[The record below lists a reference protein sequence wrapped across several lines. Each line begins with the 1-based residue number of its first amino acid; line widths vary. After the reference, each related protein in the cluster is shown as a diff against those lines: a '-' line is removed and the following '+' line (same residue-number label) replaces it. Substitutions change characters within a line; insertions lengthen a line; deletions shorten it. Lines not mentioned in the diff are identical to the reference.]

1 MKAMVLVGRAFEAAL
16 VIVGL
21 TVVWSGEPGRILLV
35 WNILAAVYVGLW
47 LLRLLRNGR
56 ADDPADW
63 LDTIPGTWT
72 ALLVTSLTSAIGLTA
87 VVSMV
92 ADVDDEFGPVAK
104 GVAATAALLAWFLLH
119 LGFAE
124 QYARTYYRRV
134 PARVLEFPGTE
145 RPNLLDFAYFSFTIG
160 VSFAVSDVE
169 TTGRAI
175 RAQVMVHSVLGFF
188 YNAAVIGVAVGV
200 VTGKT

>member
-1 MKAMVLVGRAFEAAL
+1 MRAMVLVGRVLEAAL
-16 VIVGL
+16 VVVGL
-21 TVVWSGEPGRILLV
+21 MVLWSGEPGRGMLV
-35 WNILAAVYVGLW
+35 WNVLAAVCVGLW
-47 LLRLLRNGR
+47 MLRLRRNGR

-72 ALLVTSLTSAIGLTA
+72 ALLATGLTSAIGLTA

-92 ADVDDEFGPVAK
+92 ADIDEDFGPVAK

-124 QYARTYYRRV
+124 QYARTYYQRL
-134 PARVLEFPGTE
+134 PGRVLAFPGTD

-175 RAQVMVHSVLGFF
+175 RAQVLVHSVLGFF